1 VRKRRDPPRRD
12 TAPAP
17 ERPEG
22 VLDMSS
28 QAGAKGQVKEVDTV
42 IIRFVGDS
50 GDGMQLTGTEFTRAS
65 ALAGNDLATFP
76 DYPAEIRA
84 PAGSLSGVS
93 GYQVHFGS
101 KEVHTPGDAPDVL
114 VAMNPAALKT
124 NLPDLREG
132 GMLIVNTG
140 AFVPA
145 NLEKA
150 GYRQNPLDDAALQQN
165 YRVFPVDMVKL
176 TETALQ
182 GSGLSSKEVAR
193 CRNYLALGLMY
204 WMYSRPLEG
213 QLESIARK
221 FAKKPAL
228 AEANARVFKAGYAFG
243 ETSEVFFQRYQVPA
257 SHLPSGTYR
266 NVTGN
271 YATALGLAA
280 AAQLSGRQVFLGSYP
295 ITPAS
300 EILHEL
306 SYLKEHGVVTFQ
318 AEDEIAGIGSA
329 IGAAFGGA
337 LAATTTSG
345 PGLALKAEMLGFAV
359 ITELPLVVVN
369 VQRGGP
375 STGMPTKTEQAD
387 LLMALF
393 GRHGEAPLPVIAAQ
407 SPADCFWAALEAM
420 RVAVHWMTPVI
431 VLTDGYLA
439 NGSEPFRIP
448 KKSELPTL
456 DVKYQTKP
464 NHPDGFMPYQRDA
477 RLVRDWAVP
486 GTPGLEHRVGGLE
499 KDALSGMVSYD
510 GMNHERMVK
519 TRAQKIRNVAADVP
533 DAVPFGAEEG
543 ELLLV
548 SWGGTFGAVRGAA
561 EDLRSR
567 GKSVGHVHLR
577 WLNPLPGNLGAVLAR
592 WKKVLVPEVND
603 GQLAFYLRG
612 SFPGVD
618 PLQFNRI
625 NGKPIK
631 IAELTARALEI
642 LPEVK
647 A

>member
-1 VRKRRDPPRRD
+1 MATQP
-12 TAPAP
+12 
-17 ERPEG
+17 G
-22 VLDMSS
+22 
-28 QAGAKGQVKEVDTV
+28 GKGQVHQVERV

-50 GDGMQLTGTEFTRAS
+50 GDGMQLTGTEFTKAS
-65 ALAGNDLATFP
+65 ALAGNDIATFP

-101 KEVHTPGDAPDVL
+101 KEIHTPGDQPDVL

-132 GMLIVNTG
+132 GMLIVNAG
-140 AFVPA
+140 AFNAV

-150 GYRQNPLDDAALQQN
+150 GYRANPLDDEALQRN
-165 YRVFPVDMVKL
+165 YRLFPVDMTKL
-176 TETALQ
+176 TETALE

-204 WMYSRPLEG
+204 WMYNRPMEG
-213 QLESIARK
+213 QLESIAKK
-221 FAKKPAL
+221 FAKKPGL
-228 AEANARVFKAGYAFG
+228 ADANARVFKAGYAFG
-243 ETSEVFFQRYQVPA
+243 ETSEVGFARYEVPA
-257 SHLPSGTYR
+257 SKLPSGTYR

-271 YATALGLAA
+271 YAAALGFATVA
-280 AAQLSGRQVFLGSYP
+280 HITGRQVFLGSYP

-329 IGAAFGGA
+329 IGASFGGS
-337 LAATTTSG
+337 LAVTTTSG
-345 PGLALKAEMLGFAV
+345 PGLALKTEMMGFAV
-359 ITELPLVVVN
+359 ITELPLVIVN

-387 LLMALF
+387 LLMALY
-393 GRHGEAPLPVIAAQ
+393 GRHGEAPMPIIAAQ
-407 SPADCFWAALEAM
+407 SPADCFWAAIEAM
-420 RVAVHWMTPVI
+420 RVAVKYMTPVI
-431 VLTDGYLA
+431 LLTDGYLA

-448 KKSELPTL
+448 SAAELPKL
-456 DVKYQTKP
+456 DVRYQTKP
-464 NHPDGFMPYQRDA
+464 NHADGKFMPYQRDA
-477 RLVRDWAVP
+477 NLVRDWAVP

-519 TRAQKIRNVAADVP
+519 TRAQKIRNVVAEVP
-533 DAVPFGAEEG
+533 DAEPFGVDQG
-543 ELLLV
+543 DLLLV
-548 SWGGTFGAVRGAA
+548 SWGGTFGSVRGAA
-561 EDLRSR
+561 EELRGR

-577 WLNPLPGNLGAVLAR
+577 WVNPLPKNLGAVLKR
-592 WKKVLVPEVND
+592 YKRVLVPEVND

-612 SFPGVD
+612 TLPGVD
-618 PLQFNRI
+618 PIQFNRI
-625 NGKPIK
+625 NGKPLK
-631 IAELTARALEI
+631 IAELVTRALEVMT
-642 LPEVK
+642 EVK